1 MQPSAPSSS
10 NNFSAIARRLLLKR
24 QTQEGSAP
32 ATSAKV
38 SKTEGKPARSKR
50 ILPFSS
56 EENRYLIAS
65 FLANYHE
72 YYGHHCFHATKTA
85 LQYIKIGF
93 LEKWAEDLSVLRSH
107 RRTPLQVFDKLK
119 KNIYLANLYIKAYKR
134 YQTGEISQL
143 PNLQSYLEPL
153 VAKFLE
159 EEQLQLQ
166 GSSRA
171 SRNFL
176 EDFNEVMP
184 VRNQLEPDEE
194 DVKEASNS
202 VDDELFAKE
211 EWSGEKEPSRIRRAR
226 LTYREN
232 QHLIASLLANY
243 DVYYGLYNTGY
254 SRIDQR
260 IIKEKFHQ
268 KWAEEMS
275 TLTNY
280 SRTAAQIHGRVRKSI
295 TIIRRYVKAVDKYGS
310 GDLSEVPRL
319 PTHLEP
325 LVSKVREHMTILAN
339 KSSNVHDDKDVPMD
353 HSPSPDEIDAIET
366 GSSVDDEHSREAAC
380 SEVGNK
386 TKDNKTSSFTAD
398 EDQHIVSWLLEN
410 YDEYYGCNCTER
422 DYSSESTG
430 NSTDDYDE
438 MMDQS
443 LQEDETDGFVAS
455 SSIDDGPGMAVLFA
469 PVSDSKTASET
480 SVVFLPST
488 DHESKPPAEQAA
500 LLLPGSDSGT
510 AEESAVYLP
519 PFEEERKPPA
529 EQHAAA
535 LLLQNGDDEEP
546 ADTVTH
552 ATALLSHDA
561 DVKDPSSTATS
572 AFDLIPEEVL
582 GVRRPDDET
591 GSYGSDED
599 SYMSDYLSDFDPF
612 AEADKGVKQPR
623 NESDYDQL
631 SQDFHDVKPEISCFD
646 SEEGSSANGCKE
658 QMSFPIATV
667 PRPVQPKSLCDCLR
681 NISAESLKAVNSD
694 PSRRPPLG
702 RKTRVMVR
710 RVRQFFEEIKKILG
724 DSCEGTILS
733 STVELTAW
741 ACGVTPDTV
750 TRVGMRPDFVYEL
763 LPRAKKKIPN
773 TKRDERDVVKR
784 HAEKWGAVI
793 RDFIENRLPQDHM
806 TTLTLHSTLRRSF
819 SDFTMGIATLK
830 YLLHDLGVKF
840 VKNNGKQR
848 MIFES

>member
-38 SKTEGKPARSKR
+38 S
-50 ILPFSS
+50 
-56 EENRYLIAS
+56 
-65 FLANYHE
+65 
-72 YYGHHCFHATKTA
+72 
-85 LQYIKIGF
+85 
-93 LEKWAEDLSVLRSH
+93 
-107 RRTPLQVFDKLK
+107 
-119 KNIYLANLYIKAYKR
+119 KR